1 MCGGISRFGEVLQ
14 ELFQTIDV
22 YDLKPNWGN
31 IPINQRGKLI
41 TANLKDI
48 KKHLNANYYDCLWGT
63 WALCYINLED
73 VDKVLAM
80 LFTAL
85 KEDGVLVLKEPILNK
100 NRRETIPRICWTG
113 QNMVVRSAAE
123 IEKRLLKNFVIYRYK
138 DIKQREG
145 YDT

>member
-1 MCGGISRFGEVLQ
+1 
-14 ELFQTIDV
+14 
-22 YDLKPNWGN
+22 
-31 IPINQRGKLI
+31 
-41 TANLKDI
+41 
-48 KKHLNANYYDCLWGT
+48 
-63 WALCYINLED
+63 
-73 VDKVLAM
+73 M